1 MKMGNKITSRAIINH
16 VVCVHL
22 FNTKRAKSMVG
33 LIEVRLE
40 GFGEVKRVSVTDMFD
55 KQWVGSTFYVDQ
67 KWADST

>member
-1 MKMGNKITSRAIINH
+1 
-16 VVCVHL
+16 
-22 FNTKRAKSMVG
+22 MVG

-55 KQWVGSTFYVDQ
+55 KQWVGNTFYVDQ

>member
-16 VVCVHL
+16 VVCVHI
-22 FNTKRAKSMVG
+22 FKTEWAKSMVG
-33 LIEVRLE
+33 LIGVRLE